1 MAKARNDDEMCEPG
15 SRGRPRCDDGHLRV
29 AAVVD
34 PIAAAGGGVRH
45 ISGRGGQGGRRAT
58 SGAGG
63 KKSPAGSLGARR
75 RVRGED

>member
-34 PIAAAGGGVRH
+34 PIAAAGGG
-45 ISGRGGQGGRRAT
+45 QGGRRAT